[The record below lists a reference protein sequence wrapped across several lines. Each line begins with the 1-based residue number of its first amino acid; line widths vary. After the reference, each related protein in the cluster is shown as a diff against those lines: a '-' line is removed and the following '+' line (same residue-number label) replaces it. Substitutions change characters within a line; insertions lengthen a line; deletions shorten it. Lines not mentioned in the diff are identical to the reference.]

1 MEEFY
6 LEAVNKR
13 VDCCFPEHLEQICE
27 RKGRMKEERNG
38 RIEESGKGVRKV
50 GMMESRK
57 AGWEQLRKVG
67 KEGGRNWKN

>member
-50 GMMESRK
+50 GRMESRK
-57 AGWEQLRKVG
+57 AGWE
-67 KEGGRNWKN
+67 